1 MAGAMG
7 KMISLSDTEMDA
19 ILSAARPL
27 PVADRDE
34 FLRAVAHELEQ
45 HNGSIGPGTVARV

>member
-1 MAGAMG
+1 MG